1 MYEEWS
7 AQDLKDRLD
16 RGEKLNLV
24 DVREPEEWRE
34 GHIAE
39 ARHIPLSQFT
49 ERVGESHA
57 EDEDAPLVFICRSGN
72 RSGRVCDYLSQQGY
86 TVVNMAGGML
96 AWPGDVRTG
105 D

>member
-24 DVREPEEWRE
+24 DVRELEEWRE
-34 GHIAE
+34 GRIAE

-49 ERVGESHA
+49 ERVGELQA
-57 EDEDAPLVFICRSGN
+57 EDEDSPLVFICRSGN

-86 TVVNMAGGML
+86 TVINVAGGML